1 MMRER
6 LSALAC
12 FSAGMILLS
21 LIVPGFSISALA
33 KEGSSPVLRRQ
44 EDYILSLELEFSKKN
59 QGSLERAFSLLN
71 WGANGYATGFLVGNG
86 IALTAYHVVSGDL
99 SDNKRKLLGFKA
111 QDQLNVKVYVN
122 GCEATVIEVDKD
134 ADLALLSVCGSP
146 RKVEP
151 PKFQSSPSK
160 DEQLLAIARLHG
172 CKQVNRGILFGSYS
186 FRGQE
191 YWSAKFDMRDGY
203 SGSPVYNQKAE
214 VIGVFSGYDWNQ
226 SLAVISPA
234 IRAEKLLQGYFAAPN
249 NNRK

>member
-1 MMRER
+1 MRGR
-6 LSALAC
+6 LSTFAY
-12 FSAGMILLS
+12 FTIGVILLS
-21 LIVPGFSISALA
+21 PVLSGCLISASA
-33 KEGSSPVLRRQ
+33 KEGISSVLKHQ
-44 EDYILSLELEFSKKN
+44 ESYILSLELEFSKKN
-59 QGSLERAFSLLN
+59 QGSLERAFSFLD
-71 WGANGYATGFLVGNG
+71 WGANGYATGFLVANG

-99 SDNKRKLLGFKA
+99 SDNKRRLLGFKA
-111 QDQLNVKVYVN
+111 QDQLNVRVYVN

-146 RKVEP
+146 KQVEA

-172 CKQVNRGILFGSYS
+172 DKQVNRGTLYGSYS

-203 SGSPVYNQKAE
+203 SGSPVYNERAE

-226 SLAVISPA
+226 RLAVISPGV
-234 IRAEKLLQGYFAAPN
+234 RAEKLLEDYLAR
-249 NNRK
+249 RKQ

>member
-1 MMRER
+1 MPRR
-6 LSALAC
+6 L
-12 FSAGMILLS
+12 
-21 LIVPGFSISALA
+21 SISASFVAVIIFLSPVPCGFAVSAPA
-33 KEGSSPVLRRQ
+33 KDGVSPVLRQQ
-44 EDYILSLELEFSKKN
+44 ESYILSLELEFTKKN
-59 QGSLERAFSLLN
+59 QSSLQKAFTILD
-71 WGANGYATGFLVGNG
+71 WGINGHATGFLVANG

-99 SDNKRKLLGFKA
+99 SDNKRRLLGFKA

-146 RKVEP
+146 RQVEP

-172 CKQVNRGILFGSYS
+172 DKLVNRGTLYGSYR
-186 FRGQE
+186 FRGQN

-226 SLAVISPA
+226 SLAVISPG
-234 IRAEKLLQGYFAAPN
+234 IRAEKLIADYLARQ
-249 NNRK
+249 KQ